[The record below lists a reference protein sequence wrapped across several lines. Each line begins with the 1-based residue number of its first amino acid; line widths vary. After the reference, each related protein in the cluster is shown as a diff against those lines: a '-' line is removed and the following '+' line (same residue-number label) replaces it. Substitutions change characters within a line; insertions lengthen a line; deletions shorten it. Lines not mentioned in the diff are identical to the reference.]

1 MPIANCEKCGA
12 VFLKTL
18 KSICPKCIKQEESD
32 FQQAVVWLRENPGET
47 MNSLSKAT
55 GIEMR
60 DILRWVREQRL
71 MFSRNA
77 GAPVCRKCGM
87 VIDAGEL
94 CETCKSSLSREI
106 TGSANPAP
114 GARQKEKGSG
124 GMHYVPRGRG
134 RR

>member
-18 KSICPKCIKQEESD
+18 KSICPKCITQEESH
-32 FQQAVVWLRENPGET
+32 FQQAVVWLREHPGET

-71 MFSRNA
+71 MFSRSA
-77 GAPVCRKCGM
+77 GVPVCRKCGM

-106 TGSANPAP
+106 GGSPKSAP
-114 GARQKEKGSG
+114 GERQTEKGSG
-124 GMHYVPRGRG
+124 GMHYVPR
-134 RR
+134 RRSKR